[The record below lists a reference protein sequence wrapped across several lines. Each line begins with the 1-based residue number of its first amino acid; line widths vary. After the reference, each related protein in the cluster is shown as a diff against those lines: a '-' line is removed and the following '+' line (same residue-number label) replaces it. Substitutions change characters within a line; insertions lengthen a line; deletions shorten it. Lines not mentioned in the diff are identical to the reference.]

1 MGITSAPIND
11 DEDVLDVDD
20 DIRIMLPF
28 SVEQP
33 GYSLYNRDQRSLRH
47 RGGSAL
53 ADKGI
58 IAQKLIAISYLSN
71 LLIIFILHCHQEC
84 FYAKAFPYTF

>member
-1 MGITSAPIND
+1 MLPLVMMEIRAAP
-11 DEDVLDVDD
+11 VDD
-20 DIRIMLPF
+20 TDDILADDDVRIMLPF

-33 GYSLYNRDQRSLRH
+33 GYSMYNRDQRSLRH

-58 IAQKLIAISYLSN
+58 N
-71 LLIIFILHCHQEC
+71 E
-84 FYAKAFPYTF
+84 